1 MGTLRTE
8 LLVQLALALAAELV
22 TILPQ
27 LVAEHAGLA
36 KTRLLLTAPARATLV
51 PSTRVLRTVEYVL
64 LDQPGT
70 MQRKPVKPAQIL
82 CVQSVISPVATAA
95 NHAVM
100 ATL

>member
-36 KTRLLLTAPARATLV
+36 KTRP
-51 PSTRVLRTVEYVL
+51 
-64 LDQPGT
+64 
-70 MQRKPVKPAQIL
+70 
-82 CVQSVISPVATAA
+82 
-95 NHAVM
+95 
-100 ATL
+100 